1 MWMLTAPFSVTW
13 TQYSILYFLLCS
25 NNCQLMHS
33 VRQCAALRFEG
44 LRGWGGRT
52 AQKVRLCI
60 FQYYTTILH
69 GIRNKRRC
77 CDSMAECFHISNM
90 VVSSF
95 IMSSVFIV
103 DVSWM
108 IKDLVRCY
116 GISPSWFYNMYSTI
130 LYNHF
135 YMESET
141 TGDAVIV
148 LPSAMLREYV
158 IWMCWESTSTFCHH
172 IAGLAFHS
180 AGTWRCFDSTS
191 TDMYCQLCCNACIDD
206 GAVRASMFADWV
218 LR

>member
-1 MWMLTAPFSVTW
+1 MESNGWVMWKMGTW
-13 TQYSILYFLLCS
+13 LMTHVQLFYMESETRGDAVIVWPSAFTSATWLY
-25 NNCQLMHS
+25 
-33 VRQCAALRFEG
+33 
-44 LRGWGGRT
+44 
-52 AQKVRLCI
+52 
-60 FQYYTTILH
+60 
-69 GIRNKRRC
+69 
-77 CDSMAECFHISNM
+77 HI
-90 VVSSF
+90 F

-130 LYNHF
+130 LCHHF

-148 LPSAMLREYV
+148 SPSAMLREYV

-180 AGTWRCFDSTS
+180 AGTWRCCDSTS
-191 TDMYCQLCCNACIDD
+191 TDMYCQLRCNACIDD